1 LWLLKSSV
9 SVTVKRNAPRENPV
23 FILVEPLPTGGR
35 MLGRRF
41 VERYNEL
48 SREKRSFLCVGLDPA
63 TSALREKYVVPQT
76 LINKYG
82 VAKGLE
88 RFCIDFVKAVA
99 PYTPIIKP
107 NAQFLVYALGFD
119 GLKAIADAIHE
130 GGCLALLDCKLS
142 DIGTTM
148 DAGLYWIKELGFD
161 AITFSPFP
169 GYENGVD
176 SVYRWSEREQKG
188 IFALCRMSN
197 PGTHDYQSRTMDGVP
212 FYQRLAI
219 DATEHGANGFVVG
232 STAKEEMG
240 IVRGIIGEDRL
251 ILSPGLG
258 AQGGDAAA
266 AVKLGSNKDGEGLL
280 VSSSRSVNYA
290 YEVMKWDWDKFAE
303 ASAIQAKKS
312 RDELNEL
319 RRKVR
324 L

>member
-1 LWLLKSSV
+1 
-9 SVTVKRNAPRENPV
+9 
-23 FILVEPLPTGGR
+23 
-35 MLGRRF
+35 MLGRGF

-48 SREKRSFLCVGLDPA
+48 SREKKSFLCVGLDPA
-63 TSALREKYVVPQT
+63 TRAIRDKYVVPQP
-76 LINKYG
+76 LIDKYG
-82 VAKGLE
+82 VAEGLE
-88 RFCIDFVKAVA
+88 RFCIDFIKAVA

-107 NAQFLVYALGFD
+107 NAQFLVYALSFNGM
-119 GLKAIADAIHE
+119 KAIADAIHE
-130 GGCLALLDCKLS
+130 GNCLALLDCKLS

-148 DAGLYWIKELGFD
+148 DAGLHWIKALGFD

-176 SVYRWSEREQKG
+176 SVYRWSEKEQKG

-197 PGTHDYQSRTMDGVP
+197 AGTHDYQSRFMDGVP
-212 FYQRLAI
+212 FYQRLAR

-232 STAKEEMG
+232 STANEEMG
-240 IVRGIIGEDRL
+240 IVRGIIGEERL

-266 AVKLGSNKDGEGLL
+266 AIKLGSNRNGEGLL

-290 YEVMKWDWDKFAE
+290 YEVMKWDWEKFAE
-303 ASAIQAKKS
+303 ASMIQAKKS
-312 RDELNEL
+312 RDELNEM
-319 RRKVR
+319 RRKAR